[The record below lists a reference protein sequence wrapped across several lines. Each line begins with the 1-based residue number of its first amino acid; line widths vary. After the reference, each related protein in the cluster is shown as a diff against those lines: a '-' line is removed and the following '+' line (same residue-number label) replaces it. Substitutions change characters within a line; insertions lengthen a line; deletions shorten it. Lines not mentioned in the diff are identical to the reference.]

1 MDNELQRGWR
11 ALAEF
16 LKISE
21 RKARGLRVELAGC
34 GAIHFTRVGKPPRRV
49 LSFWP
54 SEIRKWARLKASKGE
69 TI

>member
-1 MDNELQRGWR
+1 MDEELQRGWHS
-11 ALAEF
+11 LAAF

-21 RKARGLRVELAGC
+21 RKARSLKGELSAC
-34 GAIHFTRVGKPPRRV
+34 GAVHFTRVGKPPRRV